1 MKIKIVTLSILLAV
15 LSACA
20 SITPIKNKNLRLI
33 NGASLL
39 IENGKA
45 TKIITS
51 TGATVSVKKGMMELD
66 NGDFIYIGQDGRV
79 KIMKT
84 NNSSQL

>member
-1 MKIKIVTLSILLAV
+1 MKLKLVTLLVLLAV

-20 SITPIKNKNLRLI
+20 SITPIRNKQLRLI
-33 NGASLL
+33 NGSSLL

-45 TKIITS
+45 TKIIDT
-51 TGATVSVKKGMMELD
+51 TGATISVEKGVMELD